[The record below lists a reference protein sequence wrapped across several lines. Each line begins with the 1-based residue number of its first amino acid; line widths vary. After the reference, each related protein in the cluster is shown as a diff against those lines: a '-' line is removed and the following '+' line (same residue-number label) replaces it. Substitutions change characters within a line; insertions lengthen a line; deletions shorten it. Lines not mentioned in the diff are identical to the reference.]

1 MTAERTGPPELRL
14 RGMTGQQTYDKHIA
28 GTYLAMTCAVC
39 YNRCI

>member
-14 RGMTGQQTYDKHIA
+14 RGMTGQQTYAA
-28 GTYLAMTCAVC
+28 GTYLAMTCTVC